1 MIRVLGAD
9 ETAPRTKKHMSST
22 PQQPTYIIP
31 PPSAPNWK
39 TPLLIGILVLLVASN
54 IFLFVQL
61 DHLRTESKNDMAKI
75 TTEFNTA
82 LDRMRV
88 ESSEEVR
95 RSTHRVETLQ
105 QELAQ
110 SRRAAEVAVGQA
122 KVDAERRVQVLQEKV
137 SNEQAA
143 QQQAIAAV
151 KQTADTATNQIASVS
166 TDVGTVKTDVQ
177 NTKSQLE
184 QTIANLKRATGEL
197 DDHASLI
204 ATNGKELQALRELG
218 ERNYTEFTISKAK
231 KPTRVAD
238 VMVELKKADPKHNRF
253 TIAIT
258 SDDITVDKKDRNTN
272 EPIQFL
278 TKKAHQPYEIVV
290 NQVRKDT
297 IVGYLATPK
306 VLTARTGS

>member
-1 MIRVLGAD
+1 
-9 ETAPRTKKHMSST
+9 MSST

-61 DHLRTESKNDMAKI
+61 DHVRTDNKNDMTKL

-82 LDRMRV
+82 MERMRLD
-88 ESSEEVR
+88 SSEEVR
-95 RSTHRVETLQ
+95 RSTRRVEELQ
-105 QELAQ
+105 AQLAQ

-122 KVDAERRVQVLQEKV
+122 KIDAQKRVQMLQEKMAG
-137 SNEQAA
+137 EQAA

-151 KQTADTATNQIASVS
+151 KQTADTASTQLQTVS
-166 TDVGTVKTDVQ
+166 SDVGSVKTDLG
-177 NTKSQLE
+177 NTKTQLE

-197 DDHASLI
+197 DNHASLI
-204 ATNGKELQALRELG
+204 ATNGKELQALKELG
-218 ERNYTEFTISKAK
+218 ERNYSEFTISKSK

-238 VMVELKKADPKHNRF
+238 VTVELKKADPKHNKF

-258 SDDITVDKKDRNTN
+258 ADDKTVEKKDRNIN
-272 EPIQFL
+272 EPIQFY
-278 TKKAHQPYEIVV
+278 TSKARQPDEIVV

-306 VLTARTGS
+306 VQNARGS